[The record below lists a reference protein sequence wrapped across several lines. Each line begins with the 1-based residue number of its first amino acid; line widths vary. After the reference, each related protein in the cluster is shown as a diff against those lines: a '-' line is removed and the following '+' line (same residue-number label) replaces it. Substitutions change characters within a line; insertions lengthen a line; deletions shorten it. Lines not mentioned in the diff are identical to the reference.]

1 MSVAKF
7 LTDDQIEQVQM
18 LCNQAASGPKDK
30 PAYVTIEIINN
41 HPRDFQVTVS
51 VKPIV
56 PPEVQERYANRK
68 SRL

>member
-1 MSVAKF
+1 MPVAKF

-68 SRL
+68 S

>member
-7 LTDDQIEQVQM
+7 LTDEQIEQVQM

-41 HPRDFQVTVS
+41 HPRNFQVTVS

-68 SRL
+68 S

>member
-68 SRL
+68 RK

>member
-56 PPEVQERYANRK
+56 PHEVQERYANRK
-68 SRL
+68 S

>member
-1 MSVAKF
+1 MPVAKF

-56 PPEVQERYANRK
+56 PLEIQERYANRK
-68 SRL
+68 RK